1 MPAALPD
8 VHLLDAIMPPIH
20 YIPAT
25 MAGSTGSSRFPEW
38 FSRQR
43 ERSARLMKDLRE
55 WRPRQTAVANGAL
68 VISTAVWATMF
79 PVTEALLEVWDPF
92 LLTAGRLGLAAVIL
106 LSVHCLRER
115 AAVLSRTLPWKDIWL
130 LGGVGIAGSTV
141 CLTLGIKHSGA
152 VIAAI
157 LAASSPI
164 IAAFLARFLF
174 AIPVARAVVLGA
186 LLAVAGGVM
195 AALGDVAELGGIRG
209 GEPFI
214 LAAMVIW
221 IWYSQSAQHRLSA
234 LPQIAIAALTMF
246 AGAVVL
252 ILALPVL
259 VLIGVAEVSYDL
271 SWRSLAMLLYLAAGP
286 ASFSL
291 VLWHFGVSR
300 IGITAASIYS
310 NLVPVVV
317 VSIAIAAG
325 RYPTVMHLAGG
336 ALVIAGVLF
345 AQLRK
350 RT

>member
-1 MPAALPD
+1 MMD
-8 VHLLDAIMPPIH
+8 I
-20 YIPAT
+20 
-25 MAGSTGSSRFPEW
+25 
-38 FSRQR
+38 
-43 ERSARLMKDLRE
+43 RE
-55 WRPRQTAVANGAL
+55 WRPRQTVIANGAL

-79 PVTEALLEVWDPF
+79 PVTEALLDGWDPF

-115 AAVLSRTLPWKDIWL
+115 TAILPRTLPWKDIWL

-152 VIAAI
+152 VTAAI
-157 LAASSPI
+157 LAASSPL
-164 IAAFLARFLF
+164 IAAFLARFFF

-195 AALGDVAELGGIRG
+195 AALGDAAELGGIRG
-209 GEPFI
+209 GEPFV

-221 IWYSQSAQHRLSA
+221 VWYSQSAQRRLSG
-234 LPQIAIAALTMF
+234 LPQIGIAALTMF

-271 SWRSLAMLLYLAAGP
+271 SWRSLAMLLYLAGGP

-291 VLWHFGVSR
+291 FLWHFGVSR
-300 IGITAASIYS
+300 IGITTASIYS

-336 ALVIAGVLF
+336 ALIIAGVLF

-350 RT
+350 RTYTKAR

>member
-1 MPAALPD
+1 MMD
-8 VHLLDAIMPPIH
+8 I
-20 YIPAT
+20 
-25 MAGSTGSSRFPEW
+25 
-38 FSRQR
+38 
-43 ERSARLMKDLRE
+43 RE
-55 WRPRQTAVANGAL
+55 WRPRQTLIANGAL
-68 VISTAVWATMF
+68 AISTSDWAKMI
-79 PVTEALLEVWDPF
+79 PVTEAQLDGWDPF

-106 LSVHCLRER
+106 LSVHCLRAR
-115 AAVLSRTLPWKDIWL
+115 SALLPRTLPWKDIWL

-164 IAAFLARFLF
+164 IAAFLARFFF

-195 AALGDVAELGGIRG
+195 AALGDAAELGGIRG
-209 GEPFI
+209 GEPFV

-221 IWYSQSAQHRLSA
+221 VWYSQSAQRRLSG
-234 LPQIAIAALTMF
+234 LPQIGIAALTMF

-271 SWRSLAMLLYLAAGP
+271 SWRSLAMLLYLAGGP
-286 ASFSL
+286 ASFCL
-291 VLWHFGVSR
+291 FLWHFGVSR
-300 IGITAASIYS
+300 IGITIASIYS

-350 RT
+350 RTYTKER